1 LPARQTK
8 AFNSGLFPEDGTRI
22 AKRRHDVESALTVPL
37 KVPLPLMPLNFPVP
51 PLKVRV
57 PSPLTGFPSFNLPEP

>member
-1 LPARQTK
+1 
-8 AFNSGLFPEDGTRI
+8 
-22 AKRRHDVESALTVPL
+22 
-37 KVPLPLMPLNFPVP
+37 VPLPLMPLNFPVP